1 MAASAH
7 PRRGYLIVFAALV
20 ALTALELLVAQTLK
34 AHRPTMIA
42 LLIGLALTKAGCVAL
57 SFMHLAGERRPLKLL
72 VAIPM
77 ALPPL
82 FAVVLMLE
90 AVWRHAAR

>member
-1 MAASAH
+1 MTDAARA
-7 PRRGYLIVFAALV
+7 RRGYLIVFAALV
-20 ALTALELLVAQTLK
+20 ALTALELAVAQTLK
-34 AHRPTMIA
+34 ANRQTMIA
-42 LLIGLALTKAGCVAL
+42 LLIGLALAKAGCVAL
-57 SFMHLAGERRPLKLL
+57 SFMHLGSERRPLKLL

-90 AVWRHAAR
+90 AAWRHGAR